1 MAATRFRIKWKLTV
15 AFAALV
21 ILPAL
26 VAQIVNRYLVVGRFS
41 REFEAR
47 VDTIA
52 EQVKAEYIRNGS
64 ELTKRIAALFEGTDE
79 EPTILDRYLAELRQG
94 SLSTQTQNDLID
106 TLPSITKS
114 SGLAIL
120 KLIDKKGV
128 VIAQTPLRG
137 KEGHKDQQA
146 FDLIQNAKQ
155 RPLLLKERLLTP
167 DGGGEERL
175 VVMVVVEV
183 SRYGQPIYAIGA
195 QEITDT
201 FLGSLLGQSKEEI
214 SLDGPSGPLFGN
226 SALLEQLPHREI
238 KWAGFQNNTV
248 DPDAYRVVVAVSD
261 KNLREAVQE
270 LTLVSGAVVT
280 AGVLLAWVLGF
291 LLASRLT
298 RPIDDLV
305 HRAEEVARG
314 DLQGEIPKN
323 RNDEIGELIS
333 SFNEMTRRLIESQ
346 ERLRHAERVAAWQEI
361 ARRLAHEIKNP
372 LFPIQMSVETLRKT
386 FNHKNFKEIFEEST
400 TAVLEEVERLK
411 KIVSEFSQFARLPE
425 PKFTPV
431 DLKQVASAAIKL
443 CAAVNEESLIK
454 VETHFEESAPSLP
467 ADREQLTQ
475 IFLNLLSNAREAMPQ
490 GGTIT
495 VNLKQQNGEVQL
507 SVTDTGVG
515 LSDEAKAKIFTPYFT
530 TKEKGTG
537 LGLAIVHRIMTAHN
551 GRISIDGKEGQG
563 ATFTLHFPVS

>member
-1 MAATRFRIKWKLTV
+1 MASRFRIKWKLTV

-26 VAQIVNRYLVVGRFS
+26 VAQIVNRYLVAGRFS
-41 REFEAR
+41 QEFEAR
-47 VDTIA
+47 VNNIA
-52 EQVKAEYIRNGS
+52 EQVRAEYIRNS
-64 ELTKRIAALFEGTDE
+64 NELTKRIAGLFEGTEE

-94 SLSTQTQNDLID
+94 NLSTKTQNDLID
-106 TLPSITKS
+106 TLPSIAKS

-120 KLIDKKGV
+120 KLIDKRGV

-146 FDLIQNAKQ
+146 LALLQSAQ
-155 RPLLLKERLLTP
+155 RTPLLLKERLLTP
-167 DGGGEERL
+167 DGGGEDRL

-183 SRYGQPIYAIGA
+183 SRYGEPIYAIGA

-214 SLDGPSGPLFGN
+214 SLDGPSGPLLGD
-226 SALLEQLPHREI
+226 STSLERLPHREI
-238 KWAGFQNNTV
+238 LWAGFQNNVV
-248 DPDAYRVVVAVSD
+248 DPNAYRVVVAVSD
-261 KNLREAVQE
+261 KNLRETIAE
-270 LTLVSGAVVT
+270 LTLVSGGVVT
-280 AGVLLAWVLGF
+280 AGVLLAWILGF
-291 LLASRLT
+291 LLAGRLT
-298 RPIDDLV
+298 HPIDDLV
-305 HRAEEVARG
+305 RRAEEVARG
-314 DLQGEIPKN
+314 DLQGVIPKTS
-323 RNDEIGELIS
+323 NDEIGELIS

-346 ERLRHAERVAAWQEI
+346 DRLRHAERVAAWQEI

-372 LFPIQMSVETLRKT
+372 LFPIQMSIETLRKT
-386 FNHKNFKEIFEEST
+386 LDHKNFKEIFEEST

-411 KIVSEFSQFARLPE
+411 TIVSEFSQFARLPE

-443 CAAVNEESLIK
+443 CAAVNEEAQIK
-454 VETHFEESAPSLP
+454 VVTHFDTAPTLP

-495 VNLKQQNGEVQL
+495 VNLKQLNGEAQL
-507 SVTDTGVG
+507 SVSDTGTG
-515 LSDEAKAKIFTPYFT
+515 LSEEAKAKIFTPYFT

-537 LGLAIVHRIMTAHN
+537 LGLAIVHRIMTAHS
-551 GRISIDGKEGQG
+551 GRITIDGKEGQG
-563 ATFTLHFPVS
+563 ATFTLHFPVA